1 MPQPPLSK
9 VMTPPVTLSFSPAP
23 RGLIFPVLALAL
35 GLFPLGVLPLR
46 AQDLAA
52 PPLEPAPAEP
62 AVAEPAAAEPAQE
75 GFAPTEHPKD
85 RYEKMAIRSPFDF
98 ELAKPPTEA
107 AVNPFADF
115 VLAGFAGSASRPTV
129 YLTNSKT
136 QERVTILSEGNG
148 RKNEN
153 GFKIIKIDRGRT
165 LSSTTATIEKDG
177 VQEVLKFDTKILYTM
192 TGGAG
197 GGGGAPAQVGR
208 SPIPGQPGV
217 PGQVPR
223 PVGPGQPARPV
234 QAYVAPQAF
243 IPNSGGG
250 GGGRNM
256 QQQGGGAQPALSVP
270 ANPGPGAN
278 AAQAS
283 LNVLLANST
292 NGQIQPTVVPA
303 QPAVPVP
310 NQANPPQPNRRRVVL
325 PSQ

>member
-23 RGLIFPVLALAL
+23 RGLIFPVLAIAL
-35 GLFPLGVLPLR
+35 GLFPLGVPSLR
-46 AQDLAA
+46 AQDPAT

-62 AVAEPAAAEPAQE
+62 AVAEPAQE
-75 GFAPTEHPKD
+75 GFAPAEYPKD

-107 AVNPFADF
+107 PVNPFADF
-115 VLAGFAGSASRPTV
+115 VLAGFAGSANRPTV

-136 QERVTILSEGNG
+136 QERITILSEGNG
-148 RKNEN
+148 RKNDN

-243 IPNSGGG
+243 IPNQGGG

-256 QQQGGGAQPALSVP
+256 QQQAGGAQPALSVP
-270 ANPGPGAN
+270 ANYGQGAN

-283 LNVLLANST
+283 LNALLANST

>member
-1 MPQPPLSK
+1 
-9 VMTPPVTLSFSPAP
+9 MTPPVTLSFSPAP

-35 GLFPLGVLPLR
+35 GLFPLGVPSLR
-46 AQDLAA
+46 AQDPAA
-52 PPLEPAPAEP
+52 PPLEPAP
-62 AVAEPAAAEPAQE
+62 AEPAAAEPAQE
-75 GFAPTEHPKD
+75 GFAPTEYPKD

-98 ELAKPPTEA
+98 ELAKPPPVDT
-107 AVNPFADF
+107 VNPFADF
-115 VLAGFAGSASRPTV
+115 VLAGFAGSANRPTV

-136 QERVTILSEGNG
+136 QERITILSEGNG

-165 LSSTTATIEKDG
+165 LSSTTATVEKDG

-208 SPIPGQPGV
+208 SPIPGQPPV

-223 PVGPGQPARPV
+223 PVGPVGPGQPARPV

-243 IPNSGGG
+243 IPNQGGG
-250 GGGRNM
+250 GGGRGM
-256 QQQGGGAQPALSVP
+256 QQQGGGAQAALSVP
-270 ANPGPGAN
+270 ANYGQGAN

-283 LNVLLANST
+283 LNALLANST

-325 PSQ
+325 PSP